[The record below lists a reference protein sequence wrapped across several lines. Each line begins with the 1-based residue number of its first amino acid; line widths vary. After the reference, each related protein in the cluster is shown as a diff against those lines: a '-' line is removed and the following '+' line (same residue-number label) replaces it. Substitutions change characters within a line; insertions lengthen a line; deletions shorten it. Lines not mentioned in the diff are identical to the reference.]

1 MSEEKVNDAVKVAE
15 EDAEILQKAI
25 IHGHLQPTEL
35 ATALSALQRQSL
47 TNVRLLAIV
56 GEDKFVT
63 NKELRPW
70 KAGAYAIA
78 GSMLTIV
85 TALVTGRLQ

>member
-1 MSEEKVNDAVKVAE
+1 MSEEKINDATKAAE
-15 EDAEILQKAI
+15 HDAEILQAAI
-25 IHGHLQPTEL
+25 IHGRLLPEEL
-35 ATALSALQRQSL
+35 ATALAALQRQSL
-47 TNVRLLAIV
+47 TTIRLLTIV
-56 GEDKFVT
+56 GDDKFVT